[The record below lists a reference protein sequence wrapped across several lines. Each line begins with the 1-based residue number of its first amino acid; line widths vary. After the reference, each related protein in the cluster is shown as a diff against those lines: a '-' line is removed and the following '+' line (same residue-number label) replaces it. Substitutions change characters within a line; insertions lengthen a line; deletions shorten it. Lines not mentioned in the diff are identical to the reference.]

1 MWTSGA
7 EVMFAMISAHG
18 NAGNLAG
25 ELHRLGASMG
35 LWKRQAN
42 MGAVLGWELLWVSI
56 NLADHRVY

>member
-1 MWTSGA
+1 
-7 EVMFAMISAHG
+7 MFAMISAHG